1 MLTRDDLKE
10 CELLRKDGIV
20 FTVTESEALP
30 DGDQKPGSLLWRLR
44 CQRPAQG
51 AERNDLVLCCSRTKE
66 DSQWHDNVD
75 SAKLVGKDDDSDAWD
90 RVVAVEVA
98 VDPVDFASR
107 TEGKSKTK
115 SVHFGGS
122 QRAAAA
128 PHATTKPIKL
138 FTFAPEPRAYHNVRA
153 ADLGDIELPA
163 NCIELK
169 E

>member
-30 DGDQKPGSLLWRLR
+30 DGDQQPGSLLWRLR
-44 CQRPAQG
+44 CQRPSQG
-51 AERNDLVLCCSRTKE
+51 AERKDLVLCCSCTKD

-75 SAKLVGKDDDSDAWD
+75 AAKLAGKDDGSDAWD

-107 TEGKSKTK
+107 IEEKGTTK
-115 SVHFGGS
+115 SVRFGGS
-122 QRAAAA
+122 QRAAA
-128 PHATTKPIKL
+128 PPTTTKPIKL
-138 FTFAPEPRAYHNVRA
+138 FTFAPEPRAYHTVRA